1 MRDVWGEGWW
11 GSTKTLD
18 VHVNAL
24 RKRLAN
30 GSSSSTRIVT
40 VRGTGYRLDPGA

>member
-1 MRDVWGEGWW
+1 MAAVWDEHWW

-24 RKRLAN
+24 RRKLGEEA
-30 GSSSSTRIVT
+30 GTPSRIT
-40 VRGTGYRLDPGA
+40 AIRGVGYRFEAG